1 MKPSRSAFH
10 PRLCPGGFSL
20 VELLTV
26 MALLAVLAVLVL
38 PSIRGISSSTELTI
52 SAASVVDSLNLARQT
67 ALSVNRPVEV
77 RFYQVPDPT
86 DATPAFRAMASYVLG
101 HNQTNPIGRPVW
113 LRNGVVMS
121 DTAPFGTLLEGLP
134 EGSSPLSSLGPTTY
148 SYRSL
153 IFRPDGTAA
162 LPNTSPFGGG
172 DTWHVMLYNASRPPN
187 GTTPPHNHV
196 TIQVIPETGRTR
208 TFQPGAR

>member
-1 MKPSRSAFH
+1 MKPRRSPSH
-10 PRLCPGGFSL
+10 PRVHPDGFSL

-38 PSIRGISSSTELTI
+38 PSIRGVSSSTELTI

-77 RFYQVPDPT
+77 RFYQVPSST
-86 DATPAFRAMASYVLG
+86 DTTEAFRAMASYVLG
-101 HNQTNPIGRPVW
+101 NNQTNPIGRPVW
-113 LRNGVVMS
+113 LRSGVVLS

-134 EGSSPLSSLGPTTY
+134 GGSSTLPSLGPTTY

-153 IFRPDGTAA
+153 IFRPDGSVA
-162 LPNTSPFGGG
+162 LPNTSPSDGG
-172 DTWHVMLYNASRPPN
+172 DTWHVMLFNTSRPPT
-187 GTTPPHNHV
+187 GSTPPANHV
-196 TIQVIPETGRTR
+196 TIQLLPETGRTR
-208 TFQPGAR
+208 VFQPGAR